1 MKPRSHIRN
10 RFVFIGDVALIII
23 SVLGS
28 FALRLDVVELPFYF
42 PAAMLMCA
50 VALAIKIPVFYFF
63 GLYRRLWVYASTGEL
78 RLITAAVT
86 AASVLTSGVMA
97 LLIVTG
103 NVYPGM
109 PRSALGID
117 WLLSLVLIGGSRFA
131 LRILA
136 EQSAA
141 PRAGGKGRRVLII
154 GAGDAGALVV
164 RELQKTSQLNLV
176 PVGFLDDDP
185 AKQKH
190 SIHGVMVIGKVND
203 LESAIDLHRIDEVII
218 AIPSA
223 PGQLVRMVNDVCRLR
238 GIPSR
243 TMPGIYELIGGRVS
257 VSRLREVDIT
267 DLLRREPVR
276 VNDEA
281 VGAALEGKRVLVTGA
296 GGSIGRELCRQIA
309 RREPSQLVLL
319 GHGENSIFEILLELQ
334 NDYPDL
340 PLSPVIADI
349 RNPERLDQIFREHK
363 PQIVFHAAAHKHV
376 PLMEI
381 NIVEAI
387 TNNVIGT
394 HNVVQ
399 AALDHRVERFVI
411 ISTDKAVRPSSI
423 YGATKR
429 LAEMIVLE
437 ASKQVNRYAST
448 QVDDANMQNATR
460 NTQHATPNIAKYP
473 AGTQQAFTVVRFGN
487 VLGSRGSIIPLFK
500 QQIANGGP
508 VTITHPDMY
517 RFFMTIPEA
526 VYLVLQAA
534 SMENGGET
542 FVLNMGEPVRILDLA
557 EDLIRLSGLEPH
569 RDVEIEYTGIRPGEK
584 LTEELWDEGTPLAPT
599 LHPDI
604 FRLESDASSLNLS
617 LPQVIDSLSRLSR
630 SNDTQAIIKLLGE
643 LIPNSSIHHSSESK
657 VKSQTSL
664 LTFDL

>member
-1 MKPRSHIRN
+1 MSRPPHIRN
-10 RFVFIGDVALIII
+10 RFVLIGDIALIIV

-28 FALRLDVVELPFYF
+28 FALRLNVEELPFYF
-42 PAAMLMCA
+42 PAVVLMSV
-50 VALAIKIPVFYFF
+50 VALIIKIPVYFFF
-63 GLYRRLWVYASTGEL
+63 GLYRRLWIYASTGEL
-78 RLITAAVT
+78 RLITVAVT
-86 AASVLTSGVMA
+86 TASVLTSGVMA
-97 LLIVTG
+97 LLIVTR

-136 EQSAA
+136 EQSMSARSSGKSK
-141 PRAGGKGRRVLII
+141 RAIII

-164 RELQKTSQLNLV
+164 RELQKTAQLNLI

-190 SIHGVMVIGKVND
+190 SIHGVTVIGAVND
-203 LESAIDLHRIDEVII
+203 LSSAIDLHHVDEVII

-223 PGQLVRMVNDVCRLR
+223 PGQLVRTINDVCRVK

-243 TMPGIYELIGGRVS
+243 TMPGIYELIGGKVS
-257 VSRLREVDIT
+257 VNRLREVDIT

-309 RREPSQLVLL
+309 RRNPSQLVLL
-319 GHGENSIFEILLELQ
+319 GHGENSIFEILLELNQ
-334 NDYPDL
+334 DYPNL
-340 PLSPVIADI
+340 SLSPVIADV
-349 RNPERLDQIFREHK
+349 RNAERLAQIFAQHQ
-363 PQIVFHAAAHKHV
+363 PQVVFHAAAHKHV
-376 PLMEI
+376 PLMEV

-394 HNVVQ
+394 CNVVQ
-399 AALDHRVERFVI
+399 AALSQNVERFVL

-429 LAEMIVLE
+429 LAEMIVLD
-437 ASKQVNRYAST
+437 ASRST
-448 QVDDANMQNATR
+448 P
-460 NTQHATPNIAKYP
+460 HA
-473 AGTQQAFTVVRFGN
+473 FSVVRFGN
-487 VLGSRGSIIPLFK
+487 VLGSRGSIIPIFK
-500 QQIANGGP
+500 NQIAGGGP

-569 RDVEIEYTGIRPGEK
+569 RDIEISYTGIRAGEK
-584 LTEELWDEGTPLAPT
+584 LTEELWDEGTPLAKT

-604 FRLESDASSLNLS
+604 FRLDADASSSDLNL
-617 LPQVIDSLSRLSR
+617 PQAIERLSSLSH
-630 SNDTQAIIKLLGE
+630 SNDTDSIIALLDE
-643 LIPNSSIHHSSESK
+643 LIPNSSISESK
-657 VKSQTSL
+657 VKGQTSL

>member
-1 MKPRSHIRN
+1 MRPRQHVRN
-10 RFVFIGDVALIII
+10 RFVLIGDIALIII

-28 FALRLDVVELPFYF
+28 FALRLDVGELPFYF
-42 PAAMLMCA
+42 PAAVLMCA
-50 VALAIKIPVFYFF
+50 VALAIKIPTYFFF
-63 GLYRRLWVYASTGEL
+63 GLYRRLWIYASTGEL
-78 RLITAAVT
+78 RLITVAVT
-86 AASVLTSGVMA
+86 SASVLTSGVMA

-136 EQSAA
+136 EQSVASRSHGKTK
-141 PRAGGKGRRVLII
+141 RALVI

-164 RELQKTSQLNLV
+164 RELQKTSQLNLI

-185 AKQKH
+185 AKQRH
-190 SIHGVMVIGKVND
+190 VIYGVTVIGKVLD
-203 LESAIDLHRIDEVII
+203 LATAIDRHGIEEVII

-223 PGQLVRMVNDVCRLR
+223 PGQLVRMVNDVCRLK

-243 TMPGIYELIGGRVS
+243 TMPGIYELIGGKVS

-309 RREPSQLVLL
+309 RRNPAELVLL
-319 GHGENSIFEILLELQ
+319 GHGENSIFEIILELE
-334 NDYPDL
+334 NDYSDL
-340 PLSPVIADI
+340 VIHPVIADV
-349 RNPERLDQIFREHK
+349 RNQERLASIFQQHQ

-381 NIVEAI
+381 NVVEAI

-394 HNVVQ
+394 NNVVQ
-399 AALDHRVERFVI
+399 TALDHNVERFVL
-411 ISTDKAVRPSSI
+411 ISTDKAVRPSSV

-429 LAEMIVLE
+429 LAEMIVL
-437 ASKQVNRYAST
+437 
-448 QVDDANMQNATR
+448 DAARRTGR
-460 NTQHATPNIAKYP
+460 
-473 AGTQQAFTVVRFGN
+473 AFTVVRFGN
-487 VLGSRGSIIPLFK
+487 VLGSRGSIIPKFK
-500 QQIANGGP
+500 NQIANGGP

-569 RDVEIEYTGIRPGEK
+569 RDIEIAYTGIRPGEK
-584 LTEELWDEGTPLAPT
+584 LTEELWDEGTPLVPT

-604 FRLESDASSLNLS
+604 SRLDNDASSPSPDLVQS
-617 LPQVIDSLSRLSR
+617 IEQFSRLSH
-630 SNDTQAIIKLLGE
+630 SDDPEAIIKLLDE
-643 LIPNSSIHHSSESK
+643 LIPGSSIRQPSESN

-664 LTFDL
+664 LTYDL